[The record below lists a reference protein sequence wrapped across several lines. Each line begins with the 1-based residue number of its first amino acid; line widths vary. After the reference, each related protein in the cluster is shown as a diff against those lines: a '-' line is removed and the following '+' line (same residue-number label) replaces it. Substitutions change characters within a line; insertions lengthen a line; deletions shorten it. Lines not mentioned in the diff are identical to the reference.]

1 MINVEEEQ
9 VKEKDFQVLD
19 MFTGKK
25 YIDLTVDSE
34 EHMKLKT
41 MNKTVNSTRADLSY
55 GYLKAISDKQMLT
68 YNVVNVLKKF

>member
-19 MFTGKK
+19 MFTGKR

-41 MNKTVNSTRADLSY
+41 MNKTVKSTRADLSY
-55 GYLKAISDKQMLT
+55 GNLKAIPDKQMLT